1 MLKTAFWRRAANSL
15 PAPIRAR
22 HLRHLEGAERFELF
36 LDAMIDGG
44 KRFTRVFQVLHPR
57 AR

>member
-1 MLKTAFWRRAANSL
+1 MLKTSFWRKAANSL

-22 HLRHLEGAERFELF
+22 HLGHFEDAERFELF
-36 LDAMIDGG
+36 LNAAIESWN
-44 KRFTRVFQVLHPR
+44 RLTRNVQVPLPR